1 MLSGILSILTSK
13 PKGMP
18 CHFSPAIPFLSKSSS
33 APFTISLATL
43 NIQPAPLPKQR
54 IPSKYLQAA
63 SPKKAHLLSSC
74 NRKPFSHTL
83 LAAST
88 NGLTQLPLYTT
99 LQLPSSTVFSFF
111 CWKKSPHVKLPLAI
125 KTTNLIPYQPV
136 LEWHVVIPDGDTCH
150 NRAVEMSPQNGGL
163 HFHI

>member
-1 MLSGILSILTSK
+1 MPEKPPYKRELPWFQTLFFFLYHLPQPSIQISSPSMLSGILSILTSK

-111 CWKKSPHVKLPLAI
+111 C
-125 KTTNLIPYQPV
+125 
-136 LEWHVVIPDGDTCH
+136 
-150 NRAVEMSPQNGGL
+150 
-163 HFHI
+163 